1 MLIFTGLFLCSI
13 ALFLLIYRWK
23 NRRTG
28 KLVDGTIVGYVRGG
42 RGTYGFVG
50 YNYRVRIEYEGETYF
65 VKAMDNVVGTNDTMP
80 NKHLGLH
87 CHVYFHPDRPDKPV
101 IIKGFYQIEWLSLLL
116 LVLGLVAI
124 IFSVGENVTHLSQ

>member
-1 MLIFTGLFLCSI
+1 MIFFGIFFCFI

-50 YNYRVRIEYEGETYF
+50 YNYRVRIEYEGEIYF
-65 VKAMDNVVGTNDTMP
+65 VKAMDNVVVTDGTMP

-87 CHVYFHPDRPDKPV
+87 CHVYFHPNRPDKPV
-101 IIKGFYQIEWLSLLL
+101 IIKGFHQIEWLALILLA
-116 LVLGLVAI
+116 LGLLAI
-124 IFSVGENVTHLSQ
+124 IVCVI